1 MGFNIKS
8 DVSTKN
14 NKNVKFTFFF
24 RKEFM
29 SVKRNGESTLR
40 RQYDLIK
47 MHLSHKLNKLAW
59 F

>member
-8 DVSTKN
+8 DVSTRNK
-14 NKNVKFTFFF
+14 KNVQFTFFF

-47 MHLSHKLNKLAW
+47 MHLSRKLNKLAW